1 MSMNRGTNKQEVET
15 MEQYS
20 AVQRNKILTHANTWM
35 ILEDMMLR
43 ETSQAQKDEYHVI
56 PLTGSTR
63 NSQIHGDRK

>member
-1 MSMNRGTNKQEVET
+1 MHT

-20 AVQRNKILTHANTWM
+20 AMKRNKILTDTTTWM

-43 ETSQAQKDEYHVI
+43 GISQAQKDKYHVI
-56 PLTGSTR
+56 PLTGSTW